1 MLDSYD
7 IGLHKGHSPEA
18 AVPLIEKIR
27 TENRLGGAGNVG
39 LNLKNLDLNPI
50 IVSVVGDDV
59 AGKKLKH
66 LCDENGMQSELIVE
80 ADRPTTIKKRIVDK
94 NFHQFLRIDTES
106 RADITMVTETQ
117 ISTVVAQL
125 ISESNIAGL
134 VIQDYNKG
142 VCTEFVIKAIQDI
155 GRQSDIP
162 IFVDP
167 KHKNFSLLA
176 SYCTIFK
183 PNIKEL
189 SSIAHRDI
197 AADAASIN
205 AALEAH
211 GLDSPELVFVTL
223 GAEGVFFR
231 KKENPPQID
240 IVKGLEIKDAD
251 VSGAG
256 DTVLAVL
263 IWGYLKKFN
272 IHQLTN
278 LANKAGASV
287 CGKPGVSS
295 ILLSDVDGDKT

>member
-50 IVSVVGDDV
+50 IVSVVGDDI
-59 AGKKLKH
+59 AGKKLKN

-125 ISESNIAGL
+125 ISKSNIAGL

-167 KHKNFSLLA
+167 KHKNFA
-176 SYCTIFK
+176 VVVVVVVVIVV
-183 PNIKEL
+183 IVVVV
-189 SSIAHRDI
+189 
-197 AADAASIN
+197 
-205 AALEAH
+205 AALVHVANTPH
-211 GLDSPELVFVTL
+211 RAPDKAGLDAYGLDSPELFFVTL
-223 GAEGVFFR
+223 GA
-231 KKENPPQID
+231 
-240 IVKGLEIKDAD
+240 
-251 VSGAG
+251 
-256 DTVLAVL
+256 
-263 IWGYLKKFN
+263 
-272 IHQLTN
+272 
-278 LANKAGASV
+278 
-287 CGKPGVSS
+287 
-295 ILLSDVDGDKT
+295 